1 LLVNLGCLCGRS
13 VFPPFFAMH
22 NAPVGH
28 AWLPREALLL

>member
-1 LLVNLGCLCGRS
+1 MLVWKECLSS
-13 VFPPFFAMH
+13 VFAMH

>member
-1 LLVNLGCLCGRS
+1 VEGVSFLR
-13 VFPPFFAMH
+13 FAMH